1 MGNACSEEKLR
12 AQIFESIRNSV
23 RNNLVNQLGLF
34 IDEQGHIRCKGRFK
48 NSCLFENVKSP
59 KLLPRKD
66 HFSELVVLDNHV
78 KLLHSGVSHT
88 LSRVRQEYWLL
99 KGRTEVRRII
109 LNCRLCR
116 RIEGRPYKLPT
127 MAPLPKQRVTESS
140 PFTFTGLDYL
150 GPLYIKEGLQYKK
163 VWVCLFT
170 CLCVRAIHL
179 ELVSDMTSIQFLL
192 ALRRFVAR
200 RGRPTEIFCDNAP
213 QFKLVKNTVDRLWRS
228 VIINHDI
235 KNYFSNE
242 RIKWNFIPQ
251 LSPWAGGFYER
262 LVGIVKRSL
271 RKSIGKV
278 YLDIIQLQTILAEV
292 EAVVNTRPII
302 YICDDIDQ
310 CTLTPAHFLTLNYR
324 IDFPEMIDIEE
335 TDYIPGI
342 SSSQTLLETWKKGQR
357 HLSNF
362 WKVWKNEYLA
372 HLRERDQCYHK
383 NNRNKSEC
391 DPHIGDV
398 VLIQEG
404 QPRSQWRIGKIFEF
418 LTSSD
423 GEK

>member
-1 MGNACSEEKLR
+1 M
-12 AQIFESIRNSV
+12 
-23 RNNLVNQLGLF
+23 
-34 IDEQGHIRCKGRFK
+34 
-48 NSCLFENVKSP
+48 
-59 KLLPRKD
+59 
-66 HFSELVVLDNHV
+66 
-78 KLLHSGVSHT
+78 
-88 LSRVRQEYWLL
+88 
-99 KGRTEVRRII
+99 
-109 LNCRLCR
+109 
-116 RIEGRPYKLPT
+116 
-127 MAPLPKQRVTESS
+127 
-140 PFTFTGLDYL
+140 
-150 GPLYIKEGLQYKK
+150 
-163 VWVCLFT
+163 
-170 CLCVRAIHL
+170 
-179 ELVSDMTSIQFLL
+179 
-192 ALRRFVAR
+192 
-200 RGRPTEIFCDNAP
+200 
-213 QFKLVKNTVDRLWRS
+213 WRS
-228 VIINHDI
+228 VIINYDI
-235 KNYFSNE
+235 KNYFSNG

-302 YICDDIDQ
+302 YICDDIDL

-372 HLRERDQCYHK
+372 QLRERDQCYHK

-404 QPRSQWRIGKIFEF
+404 QPRSQWRIGKIIEF

-423 GEK
+423 GEKRTAKVLLPSQKNLVRSIKHLYPIECPESIDEEMFTDSKHENMSIEVIQKGLRIPSTRLAAMRAKERLRKQFNECDSTYT